1 MQATERTT
9 LTDSRTNGRGVQI
22 LTRPLLCATECPSAS
37 SKSDAAP
44 PRRDPDAVLMALSGA
59 GFTAATIW
67 FIRAQLALAKL
78 RNQGQERA
86 GEGGG

>member
-1 MQATERTT
+1 
-9 LTDSRTNGRGVQI
+9 
-22 LTRPLLCATECPSAS
+22 
-37 SKSDAAP
+37 
-44 PRRDPDAVLMALSGA
+44 MALSGA